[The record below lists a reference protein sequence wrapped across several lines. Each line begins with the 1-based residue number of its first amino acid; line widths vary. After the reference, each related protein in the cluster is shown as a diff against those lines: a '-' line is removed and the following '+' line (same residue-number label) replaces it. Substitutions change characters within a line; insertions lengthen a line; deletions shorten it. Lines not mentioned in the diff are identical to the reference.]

1 MPSAP
6 IDAQLANPRR
16 GQIDRIGVRV
26 LEELVEM
33 IVTGAVAVGEF
44 LPPEQALCDEF
55 GVSRTVIRECIKRI
69 QEKGLV
75 VVAQGRGTQV
85 RHFNDWN
92 VLDPDVFDALVRH
105 DESLGVLDE
114 VSVVRAALEGVMA
127 GEVAS
132 TGSPES
138 LILIRGHLE
147 DMRRL
152 QDDNPAFLE
161 ADKDFHLATMSASR
175 NRIAATI
182 ARSFF
187 VRPRQSLRW
196 EGEQPRRR
204 RRAHAGGA
212 RAGVRR
218 HGGGRPHRRARRHGG
233 AHPRFVASTP
243 SPRRRPPP
251 PPVNQSRGKTSGMGS
266 HARGCA
272 PSTGT

>member
-6 IDAQLANPRR
+6 FDAHLANPKR

-26 LEELVEM
+26 LDEMVEM
-33 IVTGAVAVGEF
+33 IVTGVVGVGEF
-44 LPPEQALCDEF
+44 LPPEQALCEEF

-114 VSVVRAALEGVMA
+114 VSVVRAALEGMMA
-127 GEVAS
+127 SEVAKS
-132 TGSPES
+132 ASPES
-138 LILIRGHLE
+138 LLVVRGHLE
-147 DMRRL
+147 DMRGR
-152 QDDNPAFLE
+152 QSDNAAFLE
-161 ADKDFHLATMSASR
+161 SDMLFHLSTMAASR
-175 NRIAATI
+175 NRIAGTI

-196 EGEQPRRR
+196 EGNNPADAIELTLAEHERVFDAMDAGDPVAARVAMEEHILGSWRRR
-204 RRAHAGGA
+204 RLPDGDH
-212 RAGVRR
+212 
-218 HGGGRPHRRARRHGG
+218 HL
-233 AHPRFVASTP
+233 HP
-243 SPRRRPPP
+243 
-251 PPVNQSRGKTSGMGS
+251 
-266 HARGCA
+266 
-272 PSTGT
+272 